1 MSITLGKRAFEAA
14 SKYML
19 KEFSA
24 SYNLLAMSCT
34 FRDMGL
40 VNCADWSLN
49 ESEINRR
56 RAMDIFHHLE
66 SRGIKFKLSPLSVSR
81 QDWRDPLHIFEEIYR
96 QEQELSVLVS
106 VTYESAIADKDYI
119 MQQFV
124 MKLFEIHQKS
134 ELCSRNL
141 LNKFRKMQ
149 SSDIGVFQFD
159 SELKCI
165 PVNKNNPN
173 H

>member
-1 MSITLGKRAFEAA
+1 MSVTLGKRAFEAA

-24 SYNLLAMSCT
+24 SYNFLAMSCT

-40 VNCADWSLN
+40 VNCANWSLN
-49 ESEINRR
+49 ESELNRQ
-56 RAMDIFHHLE
+56 RAMNIFHHLE
-66 SRGIKFKLSPLSVSR
+66 SRGIRFKLSPLSVSR
-81 QDWRDPLHIFEEIYR
+81 QDWRAPLHIFEEVYR

-106 VTYESAIADKDYI
+106 VIYESAIADKDYI

-124 MKLFEIHQKS
+124 MKLFEIHRES
-134 ELCSRNL
+134 ELRSLNL

-149 SSDIGVFQFD
+149 SSDIGVFEFD
-159 SELKCI
+159 NELKFI
-165 PVNKNNPN
+165 PENNLN
-173 H
+173 L

>member
-1 MSITLGKRAFEAA
+1 MSVTLGKRAFEAA

-24 SYNLLAMSCT
+24 SYNFLAMSCT

-40 VNCADWSLN
+40 VNCANWSLN
-49 ESEINRR
+49 ESELNRQ
-56 RAMDIFHHLE
+56 RAMNIFHHLE
-66 SRGIKFKLSPLSVSR
+66 SRGIRFKLSPLSVSR
-81 QDWRDPLHIFEEIYR
+81 QDWRAPLHIFEEVYR

-106 VTYESAIADKDYI
+106 VIYESAIADKDYI

-124 MKLFEIHQKS
+124 MKLFEIHRES
-134 ELCSRNL
+134 ELRSLNL

-149 SSDIGVFQFD
+149 SSDIGVFEFD
-159 SELKCI
+159 NELKFI
-165 PVNKNNPN
+165 PESNLNF
-173 H
+173 